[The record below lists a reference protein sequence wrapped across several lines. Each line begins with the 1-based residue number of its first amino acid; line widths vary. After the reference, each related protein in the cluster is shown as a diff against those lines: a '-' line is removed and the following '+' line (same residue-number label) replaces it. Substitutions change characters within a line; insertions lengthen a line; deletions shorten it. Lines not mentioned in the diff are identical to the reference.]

1 MALHH
6 TLLSARQSVIRQPS
20 VLSATKES
28 WRAYAEAP
36 GDPKKIVAVLY
47 KCASEA

>member
-1 MALHH
+1 MALRH
-6 TLLSARQSVIRQPS
+6 TLLSARQSLIRQPS
-20 VLSATKES
+20 VLTAATKES

-47 KCASEA
+47 R